1 MSNNPSCPQLRSDL
15 ERIKSL
21 QQEFEAAFE
30 RAKETGDLKP
40 VQALKARIEQKM
52 AELKEKLW
60 PFKELSRQE
69 LERQYQSQKEIFQ
82 RTGILERLSTG
93 DLGLKAIDNQEY
105 PFPEIQDIFKMM
117 RENKEILK
125 TKIEQGFTQ
134 LLITPFGMNLDDLTD
149 KYRRTIL
156 KHHKEGKLFAA
167 KKDPNNQNEPLA
179 PLELNETDP
188 IWQSSEYANADISGA
203 LVYDPK
209 ELPTTGEE
217 PDAEKRKQRSQGKT
231 KQAILSQ
238 DGAWTIQLTEDLP
251 NIPRA
256 TEDEAEKQ
264 KRIKGGRP
272 QLDTSGT
279 SIKKYIE
286 KGETTPSPQEYLKAL
301 QNDPIYQHE
310 QGMTPEDQLT
320 YAILH
325 LEQTDQ
331 VIDDW
336 QGNGSAS
343 YQTRAYLPASGFV
356 PYARWV
362 RDLRQALL
370 GRLDPD
376 FRGDN
381 YGVRSGVRVK
391 KLRI

>member
-1 MSNNPSCPQLRSDL
+1 MTNSCPQLRSDL
-15 ERIKSL
+15 KEIKSL
-21 QQEFEAAFE
+21 QQEFNSAFE

-40 VQALKARIEQKM
+40 AQALKAEIEQKM

-60 PFKELSRQE
+60 PFKELPKQE
-69 LERQYQSQKEIFQ
+69 LAKQYQSQKEIFQ
-82 RTGILERLSTG
+82 RIGLLERLSTG

-117 RENKEILK
+117 RENKEMLK

-343 YQTRAYLPASGFV
+343 YQTRAYLPASGVV
-356 PYARWV
+356 PSACWV
-362 RDLRQALL
+362 RDYRRASL
-370 GRLDPD
+370 GRVFPD
-376 FRGDN
+376 FRDVFC
-381 YGVRSGVRVK
+381 GVRSGVRVK